1 MLAPQ
6 AIDAYGARIAPRP
19 SLNPANPA
27 PHTLFVAALPVRE
40 RLPPWRGGRTGS
52 RVDTS
57 REKLDTFGEKL
68 DTFGEE
74 VNTCRPSVDT
84 WAGSGEQVFTPAPVC
99 ALSET
104 PLRAPPDRPPSPRAA
119 LPFVLNKCTIGAY
132 HPHVLPVMP
141 RVTCPPS
148 QPPPAPPASHISR
161 YAACR
166 FPVHSGSSDKLPRSL
181 RRRAPRARQR
191 LAARAAGGRPE
202 PESPARPK
210 IRSKLSLASP
220 IPIGDRAGERQFPPS
235 PPPIRRPRPGSSG
248 DRPAGSNRQGQPPK
262 RRGV

>member
-1 MLAPQ
+1 MN
-6 AIDAYGARIAPRP
+6 RCSPRP
-19 SLNPANPA
+19 Q
-27 PHTLFVAALPVRE
+27 PV
-40 RLPPWRGGRTGS
+40 P
-52 RVDTS
+52 
-57 REKLDTFGEKL
+57 
-68 DTFGEE
+68 
-74 VNTCRPSVDT
+74 
-84 WAGSGEQVFTPAPVC
+84 WAGCPHEHPQ
-99 ALSET
+99 
-104 PLRAPPDRPPSPRAA
+104 DRPPSPRAA
-119 LPFVLNKCTIGAY
+119 LPFVLNKCTLEA
-132 HPHVLPVMP
+132 LPSP
-141 RVTCPPS
+141 RPTRHAPRHLPTL
-148 QPPPAPPASHISR
+148 PAASCASHISR

-220 IPIGDRAGERQFPPS
+220 IPYGDRAGERQFPPS

-248 DRPAGSNRQGQPPK
+248 DRPAGSNRQGRPPK